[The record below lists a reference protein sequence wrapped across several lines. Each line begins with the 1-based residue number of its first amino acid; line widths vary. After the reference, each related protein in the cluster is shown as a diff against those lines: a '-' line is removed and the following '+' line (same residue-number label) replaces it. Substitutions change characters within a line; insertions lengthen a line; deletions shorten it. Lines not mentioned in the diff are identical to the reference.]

1 MKKVSKNLVL
11 PIALG
16 VFLVSAGSALA
27 ITPGGGLY
35 VPPSPQITDAVCL
48 SSCSDLRT
56 VAPGGTIQVTGENLD
71 DVDTVLYKGKDGRV
85 KGKARAKSAT
95 VVVATVPED
104 ARSGTVKVK
113 SSSGASSGASPDSL
127 TVDDTIE
134 LGRGAPLRLT
144 DAETTPSTA
153 YQYGFKKPTLSYV
166 TTSGSSSNN
175 LRVDIVS
182 KDGEVIR
189 SYTRESVP
197 SGSAEAVSWN
207 GRTTSGKLA
216 RNGEYRFVVRST
228 DGRRAEIATSVR
240 KAKKKGGNPFRFSIY
255 GYKFPVR
262 GPHSYGDGLG
272 AGRGHQGQDILADC
286 GLKIVAAR
294 AGTVYYN
301 DYDAGGAGN
310 YVVIN
315 TKGPGDG
322 SEVYMHLIKP
332 STLKV
337 GEKVKTGQTIG
348 IVGSTGRSTAC
359 HLHFERWSAPGWY
372 QGGTI
377 LDPTPGLKRW
387 DSYS

>member
-1 MKKVSKNLVL
+1 MKKVSRKLVL
-11 PIALG
+11 PIAVG
-16 VFLVSAGSALA
+16 VFLVSAGSAVA

-35 VPPSPQITDAVCL
+35 VPPSPQISDAVCL

-56 VAPGGTIQVTGENLD
+56 VAPGGTIQVTGENLGS
-71 DVDTVLYKGKDGRV
+71 VDTVLYKGADGKV
-85 KGKARAKSAT
+85 KGKARAKSDT

-104 ARSGTVKVK
+104 AKTGKVKVRSG
-113 SSSGASSGASPDSL
+113 SGAGSGASPKPL
-127 TVDDTIE
+127 AVDETIV
-134 LGRGAPLRLT
+134 LGRGAPLKLT

-153 YQYGFKKPTLSYV
+153 YQYGVKKPTLSYV
-166 TTSGSSSNN
+166 TTSGSASNN

-182 KDGEVIR
+182 DSGEVVR

-197 SGSAEAVSWN
+197 SGSAETLAWN
-207 GRTTSGKLA
+207 GKTTSGKLA
-216 RNGEYRFVVRST
+216 ANGDYKFVVRSI
-228 DGRRAEIATSVR
+228 DGTRAEVATSVR
-240 KAKKKGGNPFRFSIY
+240 KARKTGGNPFKFSIY
-255 GYKFPVR
+255 GYKFPIR
-262 GPHSYGDGLG
+262 GPHTYGDGLG
-272 AGRGHQGQDILADC
+272 AGRGHQGQDLLADC

-322 SEVYMHLIKP
+322 SEVYMHMIKP

-337 GEKVKTGQTIG
+337 GEKVKTGQKVG
-348 IVGSTGRSTAC
+348 IVGSTGHSTAC

-372 QGGTI
+372 QGGG
-377 LDPTPGLKRW
+377 LMDPTPGLKRW